1 MDATEARKKGNSRV
15 ESSNLSEFNKVM
27 SKIEDDVN
35 SSNPR
40 FQLRQDSLKEW
51 TIQKLKDLGYSVIYE
66 IIRDPRE
73 YESYHV
79 ISW

>member
-35 SSNPR
+35 SSNPK
-40 FQLRQDSLKEW
+40 FKLRQNLLKEW
-51 TIQKLKDLGYSVIYE
+51 TITKLKDLGYSVIYE
-66 IIRDPRE
+66 TIRDPRE